1 MYHGC
6 GSVILATFWASEN
19 GYSGP
24 FDSSN
29 VIDETSSSKRRM
41 PTSSWSMMNSSPG
54 SPWRPRRAA
63 SSDSGWSGPTDAV
76 PTSTGV
82 PSALWASTSE
92 ASALTVVIDACT
104 SSPSTTIVWKWQLRQ
119 PRSNQATPQRATASG
134 SNWLKWVGPS
144 IGAPASP
151 SDAAVSPSWTLAWP
165 S

>member
-1 MYHGC
+1 
-6 GSVILATFWASEN
+6 
-19 GYSGP
+19 
-24 FDSSN
+24 
-29 VIDETSSSKRRM
+29 
-41 PTSSWSMMNSSPG
+41 MMNSSPG

-63 SSDSGWSGPTDAV
+63 SSDSGWSGPTEAV

-92 ASALTVVIDACT
+92 ALALAVVIEACT
-104 SSPSTTIVWKWQLRQ
+104 CSPSTTIVWKWQLRQ
-119 PRSNQATPQRATASG
+119 PCSNQAAPHRATASG

-151 SDAAVSPSWTLAWP
+151 SDAAVAPSWTLAWP

>member
-29 VIDETSSSKRRM
+29 VIDETSSSKRRI
-41 PTSSWSMMNSSPG
+41 PTSSWSRMNSSPG

-63 SSDSGWSGPTDAV
+63 SSDSGWSGPMEAV

-104 SSPSTTIVWKWQLRQ
+104 SSPSTTIVWKWLLRQ
-119 PRSNQATPQRATASG
+119 PRSNQASPHRATARG
-134 SNWLKWVGPS
+134 SNWLKCVGPS

-151 SDAAVSPSWTLAWP
+151 SDAAVCSSWTLAWP